1 MAHDIPIWQVA
12 RATSA
17 APTYFKPPKIDG
29 LEYVDGGFGANNPC
43 AEIYDEVRKM
53 NNDSKKSASTI
64 LSIGTGK
71 NNEARRFKGTGF
83 QRYFNYLNFA
93 RKWASDSEQ
102 THLAMLK
109 AKKEVNF
116 NYFRLN
122 VEEGLDRMKLDEW
135 RARGPVRTKLGEYIG
150 ALRFSPRKDGYKD
163 NEAVGTSIASG
174 PENNLLKEKHDHLP
188 NGTGTV
194 HEVGNGNLDHAG
206 QEALNEATE
215 QASARSRA
223 LDAAVNKS
231 TTHLEH
237 TVNGATTVRPP
248 PSINTSAQEIDSDA
262 GNAKIPNW
270 FQPRNLTLEDIRIH
284 TGHYLSRPDTVEMI
298 EQCAKLLV
306 DGRRGRAK
314 SNPQRWERACFG
326 TWYQCRI
333 SECPRGEKEY
343 EEREQLRRHL
353 LDKHKAEFTGGVE
366 GKPKLDEA
374 LDACK
379 IVVY

>member
-17 APTYFKPPKIDG
+17 APTYFKPPIIDG

-43 AEIYDEVRKM
+43 VEIYEEVRKM

-71 NNEARRFKGTGF
+71 NNETRRFKGTGF
-83 QRYFNYLNFA
+83 QRYLNYLNFA

-109 AKKEVNF
+109 AKKEINF
-116 NYFRLN
+116 KYFRLN
-122 VEEGLDRMKLDEW
+122 VEEGLDMMKLDEW

-150 ALRFSPRKDGYKD
+150 AFRSPPRKDQHKD
-163 NEAVGTSIASG
+163 DTTGGTSIASDPRG
-174 PENNLLKEKHDHLP
+174 ILLKEKHDGLP
-188 NGTGTV
+188 NGSGTV
-194 HEVGNGNLDHAG
+194 HEIEDGDLDHAG
-206 QEALNEATE
+206 QEAKEEAKE
-215 QASARSRA
+215 QASAREFDSYA
-223 LDAAVNKS
+223 D
-231 TTHLEH
+231 
-237 TVNGATTVRPP
+237 
-248 PSINTSAQEIDSDA
+248 NT
-262 GNAKIPNW
+262 KIPKW
-270 FQPRNLTLEDIRIH
+270 FQPKNLTLESIRKY
-284 TGHYLSRPDTVEMI
+284 TEDYLRRPETVRMI
-298 EQCAKLLV
+298 KQCAKLLV

-326 TWYQCRI
+326 TWYQCRE

-343 EEREQLRRHL
+343 EERGQLRRHL
-353 LDKHKAEFTGGVE
+353 LDKHKAKFTGGIE

>member
-17 APTYFKPPKIDG
+17 APTYFKPPIIDG

-43 AEIYDEVRKM
+43 VEIYEEVRKM
-53 NNDSKKSASTI
+53 NNESKKSASTI

-116 NYFRLN
+116 KYFRLN
-122 VEEGLDRMKLDEW
+122 VEEGLDLMKLDEW

-150 ALRFSPRKDGYKD
+150 AFRSSPRKDRCKD
-163 NEAVGTSIASG
+163 DKAAGTSVASDPG
-174 PENNLLKEKHDHLP
+174 DNLLEEKHDHIA

-194 HEVGNGNLDHAG
+194 HEIGNENLDHAG
-206 QEALNEATE
+206 QEALKEA
-215 QASARSRA
+215 ASPRSRA
-223 LDAAVNKS
+223 LDAAENTS
-231 TTHLEH
+231 STHLEH
-237 TVNGATTVRPP
+237 TVNGATSNRHP
-248 PSINTSAQEIDSDA
+248 PSINTSAQELDSDA
-262 GNAKIPNW
+262 DNAKIPKW
-270 FQPRNLTLEDIRIH
+270 FQPKNLTLEDIRRH
-284 TGHYLSRPDTVEMI
+284 TGHYLSRPETVEMI

-306 DGRRGRAK
+306 GGRRGRAK

-343 EEREQLRRHL
+343 EERGQLRRHL

-366 GKPKLDEA
+366 GSRKLNEV

>member
-17 APTYFKPPKIDG
+17 APTYLKPPIIDG

-43 AEIYDEVRKM
+43 VEIYEEVRKM

-71 NNEARRFKGTGF
+71 NNEARRFKGTGI
-83 QRYFNYLNFA
+83 QRYLNYLNFA

-116 NYFRLN
+116 KYFRLN
-122 VEEGLDRMKLDEW
+122 VEEGLDLMKLDEW
-135 RARGPVRTKLGEYIG
+135 RGRGPVRTKLGEYIG
-150 ALRFSPRKDGYKD
+150 ALRSPPRKDQHKD
-163 NEAVGTSIASG
+163 DTTGGTSIASDPRG
-174 PENNLLKEKHDHLP
+174 ILLKEKHDGLP
-188 NGTGTV
+188 NGNGTV
-194 HEVGNGNLDHAG
+194 EEIENGDLDHAG
-206 QEALNEATE
+206 QEGEEAME
-215 QASARSRA
+215 QAKEQA
-223 LDAAVNKS
+223 
-231 TTHLEH
+231 
-237 TVNGATTVRPP
+237 P
-248 PSINTSAQEIDSDA
+248 AQEFDPYAD
-262 GNAKIPNW
+262 NTKIPKW
-270 FQPRNLTLEDIRIH
+270 LQPKNLTLESIRKY
-284 TGHYLSRPDTVEMI
+284 TKDYLSHPETVEMI
-298 EQCAKLLV
+298 KDCAKLLV

-326 TWYQCRI
+326 TWYQCRE

-343 EEREQLRRHL
+343 EERWQLRRHL
-353 LDKHKAEFTGGVE
+353 LDKHKAEFSSGVE
-366 GKPKLDEA
+366 GKAKLDKA